1 MTADGQRRHVMAGLG
16 LPIRALVQM
25 VRDPEER
32 GPVLLVLSL
41 LIVGSAFY
49 MIVEGWS
56 FIDAVYFC
64 SMSLA
69 TVGYGDLVPTTGLAK
84 LFTVVYVLS
93 GIGILVSFF
102 TALASKTLEL
112 QGERRRARGLG

>member
-1 MTADGQRRHVMAGLG
+1 MTAEPELPRLIAGLA
-16 LPIRALVQM
+16 LPFRALVLM

-32 GPVLLVLSL
+32 GPVLLVLAL
-41 LIVGSAFY
+41 LIIGSAFY
-49 MIVEGWS
+49 MLIEGWS
-56 FIDAVYFC
+56 LVDAVYFC

-69 TVGYGDLVPTTGLAK
+69 TVGYGDLVPETDLAK
-84 LFTVVYVLS
+84 IFTVVYVLS

-102 TALASKTLEL
+102 TALASKMLAL